1 MTYGQRQ
8 TAFIQA
14 ACLPENSDTTAA
26 ARVARPADAARSS
39 AFTGLLQMLAVS
51 LFAAI
56 LLTLA
61 GTPVNAWATE
71 SAASAEDAAE
81 AATPTATAAAPTDL
95 EATAAAPAAS
105 PAATPTEAPTA
116 DAATDD
122 VASLFAGGSG
132 TAADPYQ
139 IATVDQLVTFRD
151 TVNRGNSFA
160 GKTITLT
167 SDLDISALEW
177 TPIGASI
184 RKSSGVNATSTPFTG
199 TFDGAG
205 HEVRGLT
212 IAPTAQSS
220 HGADYCL
227 GFFGAVLGGTVSNL
241 KLTDASITDPANE
254 IAGAAVGLLGEGGT
268 VSGVEVTG
276 ALSTKCGTGGV
287 VGRMTARGTISHC
300 TNNATVTISGG
311 SGNCGGIVGAA
322 YYTPEGASM
331 TIEDCTNHG
340 TITGLNDTGGIASL
354 CCAFVSN
361 CTNDGIVKGNG
372 YATGGIA
379 GELKNYGGIIAA
391 TGEGV
396 GGIVGVLYSAGTVTG
411 NENLAATLSGTQFIG
426 GIVGNLQDQGA
437 ASLPSS
443 VPEGAQVVNNISSTP
458 VTSLK
463 GALVDL
469 IAYNNDPSLF
479 TVQGNGT
486 AWVAQNAAAGNARYA
501 TVVYAVEN
509 ASDGN
514 TISLIA
520 DSAQSASVVPGK
532 GTHITLDL
540 NGHALGFAP
549 NSNFDVDDASLTI
562 TGTGDVYQQS
572 SDGAYT
578 EDPQLFDTAADTATP
593 GTVVLEGG
601 TYPEDVSAYVAPDYT
616 VKTLDTPDAYHN
628 QYVVLAA
635 TPDKPTEPTNPDTPT
650 GPDTPTNPDTPIT
663 PDNPNQPTDPHNP
676 GNPGT
681 PDNPGSQGG
690 TTGAE
695 DTTGAQNQNPA
706 SESEML
712 ASLHSGSTTTNQAAS
727 RGSAHTMPQ
736 MGDQLGL
743 GTAGLIAL
751 GAGITLVL
759 LVGGRK
765 IAALRSGLKRS

>member
-26 ARVARPADAARSS
+26 ARVACPADAARSS
-39 AFTGLLQMLAVS
+39 AFTGMLQMLAVS

-61 GTPVNAWATE
+61 GASTNAWATE
-71 SAASAEDAAE
+71 SAASAEDVIE

-139 IATVDQLVTFRD
+139 IATVDQLVAFRD

-184 RKSSGVNATSTPFTG
+184 RKSSGVNATSTPFAG

-241 KLTDASITDPANE
+241 KLTDVAITDPANE

-340 TITGLNDTGGIASL
+340 TITGLNDTGGIAGL

-379 GELKNYGGIIAA
+379 GELKNYGGITHCTNNATIRNSSTANPYGTGGIVGWVRYDGAAPAYATSAPATIADNVNDGSIIAA

-411 NENLAATLSGTQFIG
+411 NENHAATLSGTQFIG

-443 VPEGAQVVNNISSTP
+443 VPKGAQVVNNISSTP

-486 AWVAQNAAAGNARYA
+486 AWVAQNAAAVMR
-501 TVVYAVEN
+501 
-509 ASDGN
+509 
-514 TISLIA
+514 
-520 DSAQSASVVPGK
+520 
-532 GTHITLDL
+532 
-540 NGHALGFAP
+540 
-549 NSNFDVDDASLTI
+549 
-562 TGTGDVYQQS
+562 
-572 SDGAYT
+572 
-578 EDPQLFDTAADTATP
+578 ATP
-593 GTVVLEGG
+593 RW
-601 TYPEDVSAYVAPDYT
+601 S
-616 VKTLDTPDAYHN
+616 
-628 QYVVLAA
+628 
-635 TPDKPTEPTNPDTPT
+635 
-650 GPDTPTNPDTPIT
+650 
-663 PDNPNQPTDPHNP
+663 
-676 GNPGT
+676 
-681 PDNPGSQGG
+681 
-690 TTGAE
+690 
-695 DTTGAQNQNPA
+695 
-706 SESEML
+706 
-712 ASLHSGSTTTNQAAS
+712 
-727 RGSAHTMPQ
+727 MP
-736 MGDQLGL
+736 
-743 GTAGLIAL
+743 
-751 GAGITLVL
+751 
-759 LVGGRK
+759 
-765 IAALRSGLKRS
+765 